1 MDKLV
6 CTTNSLQDIIG
17 WLKKGYMICIYS
29 KRKSIFYYSR
39 EIIQTITDEKI
50 VYIDVQSNPGLL
62 DDDEWPFYIEEEGF
76 RRYDRRYESRKNIPT
91 KTDNIFHFTI

>member
-1 MDKLV
+1 MDKPV
-6 CTTNSLQDIIG
+6 CSTNSLQDIID
-17 WLKKGYMICIYS
+17 WLKKGYMRCIYS

-76 RRYDRRYESRKNIPT
+76 RRYESRKNIPT
-91 KTDNIFHFTI
+91 KTDNIFHFKI

>member
-91 KTDNIFHFTI
+91 KTDNIFHFKI